1 MEGYEG
7 RVGLP
12 AAAGFTARKASRRR
26 RGVLGYSLDDK
37 LVVGISSRALFD
49 LSQANAVYE
58 TEGLAAYRAYQ
69 RDRED
74 EILSPGTGFPLV
86 RGLLAINRLAPE
98 RLVEVVVISRND
110 AESAMRVFRSI
121 DHYGLDISR
130 GAFTNG
136 GDSWRYIRPFH
147 CSLFLSQDP
156 GNVLSALERDLPAAL
171 LLAPPEGVALEEE
184 PSPVRVAFDGD
195 AVLFGDESERV
206 FQADG
211 LDAFHEHERLRHD
224 EPMRSGPFRPFLE
237 ALGRIQARFPSD
249 ASPIR
254 TALVTSR
261 GAPAH
266 HRVINTLRS
275 WQVRLDETFFLGGVE
290 KAEILR
296 ELRPHI
302 FFDDQLRH
310 LEPAAES
317 VPMAHV
323 ITTGQQLE
331 LLPTASLPPPRQP
344 RTRNARPARPA
355 RQKAAAPG
363 PVAEV
368 GRVEGVSPPRAPL
381 RRRPGQP
388 VGDEAQPTE
397 TEAGSPAGS
406 RAPAARPSRS

>member
-1 MEGYEG
+1 VSG
-7 RVGLP
+7 
-12 AAAGFTARKASRRR
+12 RRR
-26 RGVLGYSLDDK
+26 RVLGYSLDDK

-58 TEGLAAYRAYQ
+58 TEGLAAYRSYQ

-74 EILSPGTGFPLV
+74 ETLSPGTGFPLV

-171 LLAPPEGVALEEE
+171 LLAPPDGVALDEE

-266 HRVINTLRS
+266 HRVISTLRS

-344 RTRNARPARPA
+344 KTRNGRPANPARGATVASGTVVESAPVEDASHPRPGPRMDLDLRVADEGLPAEPVAGPGPSEAAPARP
-355 RQKAAAPG
+355 
-363 PVAEV
+363 
-368 GRVEGVSPPRAPL
+368 
-381 RRRPGQP
+381 
-388 VGDEAQPTE
+388 
-397 TEAGSPAGS
+397 
-406 RAPAARPSRS
+406 RS